1 VEGGGMDLGRVSPP
15 PPAKRKNGDKYG
27 HLRTGSVRNMDFESM
42 AKNGEKRQKYKT
54 PKTKTLI

>member
-1 VEGGGMDLGRVSPP
+1 MDFGRVSPP